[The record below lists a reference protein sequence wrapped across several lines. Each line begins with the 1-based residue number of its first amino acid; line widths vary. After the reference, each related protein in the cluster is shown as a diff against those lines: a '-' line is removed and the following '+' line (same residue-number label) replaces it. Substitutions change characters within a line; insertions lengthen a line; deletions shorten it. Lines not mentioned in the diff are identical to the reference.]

1 VNGDARVRMGRAE
14 ISGTVRGD
22 LRADMGEIRVE
33 GLVTGDVRGD
43 LGSIRIDGTVGGDVN
58 SSLGEVIINGTV
70 EGSVFSEGKRVIIAG
85 TVGGDV
91 NVTRGIVELKKGA
104 RVEGEVAVERGLV
117 RQGEGAEAG
126 SIRVEEE
133 LSEEEIDTLFRSK
146 GYFPWGLD
154 KFMDLPVGPNLLEGL
169 ADLPRFLPRMGFY
182 WSGWRGATA
191 YRIVRIAFF
200 FALSAL
206 VYALFPRQ
214 VETAARA
221 LETKTGAAALAGILA
236 ALLIL
241 PVLLILLLTII
252 GIPLIPV
259 ALLLLAAAWFLG
271 FTGIALWLGERL
283 ARAMGL
289 HWPPLAHIAAG
300 VLVVGLVGL
309 LPVLGTLL
317 GIALFVFAVGSA
329 LVTRL
334 GTSSGEALLD

>member
-1 VNGDARVRMGRAE
+1 MNGDVRVPAGEIVVDGVVNGSVTSSMGQLTVRGEVNGDARVRMGRAE

-182 WSGWRGATA
+182 WSGWRAPRLTA
-191 YRIVRIAFF
+191 LCASHSSLPSPPWFM
-200 FALSAL
+200 LSS
-206 VYALFPRQ
+206 PRQ

-271 FTGIALWLGERL
+271 FTGIALWLGRD
-283 ARAMGL
+283 
-289 HWPPLAHIAAG
+289 WPGPW
-300 VLVVGLVGL
+300 
-309 LPVLGTLL
+309 
-317 GIALFVFAVGSA
+317 GSTGRRW
-329 LVTRL
+329 L
-334 GTSSGEALLD
+334 TSPQGSW